1 MVRARAWATVPPVP
15 GTGNAADG
23 ANDVERRIAELDML
37 RRRVLNVIPHA
48 LRTPVTTCRGLAEA
62 LATASEDEIRTEIA
76 PALQRNAAL
85 AERLLD
91 DMLLAAGITTTLP
104 TGSAAPAP
112 VVDTATAVWREV
124 AGSRPLEVHG
134 DEVSVRAPGGTLERI
149 LHHVLDNAAKYG
161 DDPTILRVTA
171 RDAIVEIAVESP
183 GAAADVASGGG
194 GEVVDIGLV
203 TEPFYRGER
212 AIMRAAG
219 LGVGLPVAR
228 ALAVHAGGGLQV
240 GRGERGGLVVT
251 VELQR
256 A

>member
-1 MVRARAWATVPPVP
+1 
-15 GTGNAADG
+15 
-23 ANDVERRIAELDML
+23 ML

-62 LATASEDEIRTEIA
+62 LVHASEAEIREEIA
-76 PALQRNAAL
+76 PALLRNAAL

-91 DMLLAAGITTTLP
+91 DMLVAAGITTALP

-112 VVDTATAVWREV
+112 VVATARKVWGQV
-124 AGSRPLEVHG
+124 AGARPLEVEG
-134 DEVSVRAPGGTLERI
+134 EEVEVRVPGGTLERI
-149 LHHVLDNAAKYG
+149 VYHVLDNAAKYG
-161 DDPTILRVTA
+161 ADTTVVRVIPRNGSVA
-171 RDAIVEIAVESP
+171 IAVESP
-183 GAAADVASGGG
+183 NADV
-194 GEVVDIGLV
+194 GEMSDIGLV

-212 AIMRAAG
+212 AVTRAAG

-228 ALAVHAGGGLQV
+228 ALAVHAGGTLEVDKGK
-240 GRGERGGLVVT
+240 GGGLVVT

>member
-1 MVRARAWATVPPVP
+1 MDYGSTVPGSEASQAKADQP
-15 GTGNAADG
+15 GASADEL
-23 ANDVERRIAELDML
+23 ERRLADLETL

-62 LATASEDEIRTEIA
+62 LSTASEAEIRDEIA

-91 DMLLAAGITTTLP
+91 DMLLAAGVTTTLP
-104 TGSAAPAP
+104 TGSAEPTE
-112 VVDTATAVWREV
+112 VVGMATSVWEEV
-124 AGSRPLEVHG
+124 AGSRPLEVEG
-134 DEVSVRAPGGTLERI
+134 DEVRVHVNAGTLERI

-161 DDPTILRVTA
+161 DDPTVLRVRPA
-171 RDAIVEIAVESP
+171 NGSVVIEVESR
-183 GAAADVASGGG
+183 GAELA
-194 GEVVDIGLV
+194 EVVDIGLV

-212 AIMRAAG
+212 AVTRAAG

-228 ALAVHAGGGLQV
+228 ALAVHAGGSLHV
-240 GRGERGGLVVT
+240 AKGRRGGLVVT

>member
-1 MVRARAWATVPPVP
+1 VGYGSPVP

-37 RRRVLNVIPHA
+37 RRRILNVIPHA

-62 LATASEDEIRTEIA
+62 LAAASLDEIRTEIA

-104 TGSAAPAP
+104 TGSAGPAP
-112 VVDTATAVWREV
+112 VVETASAVWSEV
-124 AGSRPLEVHG
+124 AGSRPLDVHG
-134 DEVSVRAPGGTLERI
+134 DEVSVRVPGGTLERI

-161 DDPTILRVTA
+161 DDPTVLRVTA
-171 RDAIVEIAVESP
+171 REASVEIAVESP
-183 GAAADVASGGG
+183 GAGADVTGAADV
-194 GEVVDIGLV
+194 VDLGLV

-228 ALAVHAGGGLQV
+228 ALAVHAGGSLEV
-240 GRGERGGLVVT
+240 GRGERGGMVVT